1 MMRRNSGIV
10 SNAAGNGSGCQVLFS
25 STYVFSIH
33 FPAAV
38 IHKRVRRFC
47 DQRAAGTTGIL
58 PDMKIGGLCLFMFFV
73 AFPLCEYGQSTA
85 QIKGVIRG
93 PQNAVMAG
101 ITVNLLSLERARTT
115 KTDESGKFEFTELPL
130 NNFELQVRQAGIKP
144 VPVQEISFS
153 EPSTRQVSIVL
164 QLVASECFPKIEAA
178 YENRIGRANLSG
190 KIAKFSSSNT
200 PLNNG
205 RITATHIETGT
216 TRVVNSNEKGHF
228 EFVNLKPGKYTLKV
242 SHQGYSELAGIDFWV
257 TAENLTRLPTL
268 YMFGK
273 NDHSVIL
280 CQ

>member
-1 MMRRNSGIV
+1 M
-10 SNAAGNGSGCQVLFS
+10 AGN
-25 STYVFSIH
+25 VFSIH

-47 DQRAAGTTGIL
+47 DQRAARTTGIL

-101 ITVNLLSLERARTT
+101 ITVNLLSVERARTT

-130 NNFELQVRQAGIKP
+130 NNFELQVRQAAGIKP

-153 EPSTRQVSIVL
+153 EPFTRQVSIVL
-164 QLVASECFPKIEAA
+164 QLVAPECFPKIEAA
-178 YENRIGRANLSG
+178 YENRIGRTNLSG

-216 TRVVNSNEKGHF
+216 TRVVNSNEKGDF
-228 EFVNLKPGKYTLKV
+228 EFVNLEPGKYTLKV
-242 SHQGYSELAGIDFWV
+242 SHQGYSGLAGIDFWV

-273 NDHSVIL
+273 NDYSVIL

>member
-1 MMRRNSGIV
+1 MVPSARYCSAQLI
-10 SNAAGNGSGCQVLFS
+10 SSQSSSPQPSYTNA
-25 STYVFSIH
+25 
-33 FPAAV
+33 
-38 IHKRVRRFC
+38 VRRFC
-47 DQRAAGTTGIL
+47 DQRAARTAGIL

-85 QIKGVIRG
+85 KIKGVIRG

-101 ITVNLLSLERARTT
+101 ITVNLLSVERARTM

-130 NNFELQVRQAGIKP
+130 SNFELQVRQAAGIKP
-144 VPVQEISFS
+144 MPVQEISFS

-164 QLVASECFPKIEAA
+164 QLVAPECFPKIEAA
-178 YENRIGRANLSG
+178 YENRIGRTNLSG

-200 PLNNG
+200 PLKNG
-205 RITATHIETGT
+205 RITATHIGTGT
-216 TRVVNSNEKGHF
+216 TRVVNSNEKGDF
-228 EFVNLKPGKYTLKV
+228 EFVNLEPGKYTLKV
-242 SHQGYSELAGIDFWV
+242 SHQGYSGLAGIDFWV

>member
-1 MMRRNSGIV
+1 MRRNSRIV
-10 SNAAGNGSGCQVLFS
+10 SNAAGNGSVCQVLFS

-47 DQRAAGTTGIL
+47 DQRAARTTGIL

-101 ITVNLLSLERARTT
+101 ITVNLLSVERARTT

-130 NNFELQVRQAGIKP
+130 SNFELQVRQAAGIKP

-153 EPSTRQVSIVL
+153 EPSTRQVSIAL
-164 QLVASECFPKIEAA
+164 QLVAPECFPKIEAA
-178 YENRIGRANLSG
+178 YENRIGRTNLSG

-216 TRVVNSNEKGHF
+216 TRVVNSNEKGDF
-228 EFVNLKPGKYTLKV
+228 EFVNLEPGRYTLKV
-242 SHQGYSELAGIDFWV
+242 SHQGYSGLAGIDFWV